1 VKSKNGIKPGDL
13 VTAQFG
19 NGIQMF
25 QNMYTSKMRSAW
37 MPIGEV
43 GLVIGTYSGGIGVLF
58 KGEEWTAVEEKLR
71 VVNEEESQ

>member
-25 QNMYTSKMRSAW
+25 QNMYTSKMRHVR
-37 MPIGEV
+37 MQIGEV
-43 GLVIGTYSGGIGVLF
+43 GLVTGSYSDGVSVLF
-58 KGEEWTAVEEKLR
+58 KGELWTVIAENLR
-71 VVNEEESQ
+71 TVNEEES